1 MALPDQMHATQQ
13 AAFGQT
19 YLKIVAEN
27 LVLKGTPEARCKLLS
42 SWSFPARVA

>member
-19 YLKIVAEN
+19 YLKIVAEDM
-27 LVLKGTPEARCKLLS
+27 VVQRTPEARRGLLNY
-42 SWSFPARVA
+42 WSFPT